1 MNMEDGL
8 TVEADRESENEVT
21 EETVSGE
28 TQEARRGETTQYGDG
43 YDQEERNVAE
53 PEPATGYGGARDT
66 GTISRPSVLADFRA
80 KSEQIPP
87 PKKAGGQREEV
98 I

>member
-1 MNMEDGL
+1 MEDGP
-8 TVEADRESENEVT
+8 TAEADRESENEVT
-21 EETVSGE
+21 EESASGE
-28 TQEARRGETTQYGDG
+28 TQEARREKTTQYGDG
-43 YDQEERNVAE
+43 YDQEERSVAE
-53 PEPATGYGGARDT
+53 PEAATGYGGARDT
-66 GTISRPSVLADFRA
+66 GTVSRPSVLADLRA